1 MTREQ
6 MMDEVV
12 RMYGFENK
20 WTIWFF
26 ELAEVLTDSQLLN
39 AYIILKSGIKLEG
52 DEDEEF

>member
-26 ELAEVLTDSQLLN
+26 ELAEVLTDSQLFN
-39 AYIILKSGIKLEG
+39 AYIILKSGTLPLN
-52 DEDEEF
+52 EEEE